1 MDEKIF
7 DRIEKKYLI
16 TTAQK
21 RKLVR
26 EIKKHLTK
34 DKYFKSGVLNIYF
47 DTDNYDFIIKSIDC
61 PTFKQKLRARSYD
74 GYDKVFLELKTKML
88 GHDANV
94 GYKRRVMITHKD
106 YDDLTKGRAN
116 MLELAG
122 RKIEEGSDLQIA
134 KEVDYFLNQFDLK
147 PKILVYYD
155 RESYKDDDG
164 LRVTFDSNLKYR
176 NKNLTFIKKTS
187 DKTYFK
193 SEKNIIMEVKAHGFL
208 PLWLASLL
216 SAECIYPERFSK
228 IGKVYERI
236 MFKK

>member
-26 EIKKHLTK
+26 EIKKHLAK
-34 DKYFKSGVLNIYF
+34 DKYFKSGVLTIYF
-47 DTDNYDFIIKSIDC
+47 DTDNYDFIIKSIDH

-94 GYKRRVMITHKD
+94 SYKRRVMITHKD
-106 YDDLTKGRAN
+106 YDDLTKGRAS
-116 MLELAG
+116 MLELAE

-134 KEVDYFLNQFDLK
+134 KEVDYFLTQFNLK
-147 PKILVYYD
+147 PKILVCYD

-164 LRVTFDSNLKYR
+164 LRITFDSNLKYR

-216 SAECIYPERFSK
+216 SAEYIYPERFSK

>member
-34 DKYFKSGVLNIYF
+34 DKYFKSGVFNIYF
-47 DTDNYDFIIKSIDC
+47 DTDNYDFIIKSIDQ
-61 PTFKQKLRARSYD
+61 PVFKQKLRARSYD
-74 GYDKVFLELKTKML
+74 GYDKVFFELKTKML
-88 GHDANV
+88 GKDYNV
-94 GYKRRVMITHKD
+94 GCKRRVLVTHKD
-106 YDDLTKGRAN
+106 YEDLTKRHAN
-116 MLELAG
+116 ILELAA
-122 RKIEEGSDLQIA
+122 RKIEENSDLQIA
-134 KEVDYFLNQFDLK
+134 KEVDYFIQHFNLK
-147 PKILVYYD
+147 PRILVYYD

-164 LRVTFDSNLKYR
+164 LRITFDSNLKYR

-228 IGKVYERI
+228 IGKVYERV